1 MPLRSVF
8 TGVQALLV
16 FPHREDERAVRDL
29 MRRFS
34 AAVRYAY
41 KRLLEGKVREELKK
55 ADGPLTTLFRLNTR
69 QADDAVLKAKAV
81 LDSAKERG
89 QDPRKVVFGGRGL
102 FEGLKRRHLSG
113 KRYRALKRRWK
124 EARQGTLYARGDAS
138 KKGNPNLR
146 LGVEG
151 GALWLEVNL
160 GERGRKA
167 RALVRTSHPHLDRLL
182 ERAYS
187 GLPYTVEL
195 SLKDGRVYAHF
206 TWAEDLPQP
215 RHTRS
220 GGVLGIDAN
229 AHPYGLALA
238 LVGPDGNLKAH
249 RTLSLEEVDRA
260 PNRGAKELVLWEV
273 AHRIVAAAEA
283 HGAAIATERLKRLR
297 KGRRGDGSGRRFRGL
312 QHRFAH
318 ASLLRK
324 VHALARRRGVEV
336 VEVDPRDTSTIG
348 MLKYAPLLSLSKDVA
363 AAYVIGRRALGLRER
378 LPKVYQSLLQEEGFR
393 NGALAFYEGL
403 IRELEER
410 RKGEKNPYLKRRWS
424 RELRKAQRALGMLSS
439 LQGSLG
445 SRWGATE
452 GRNPSG
458 ANPWRVLR
466 VGLFLPLL
474 GREVPRDLAPLKPI
488 LKAPGSWEGWKT
500 GLGPHPGGGPP
511 PVARA
516 DAVAGLPVGVGNGGK
531 G

>member
-1 MPLRSVF
+1 MTLRSVF

-138 KKGNPNLR
+138 KKGNPDLR

-297 KGRRGDGSGRRFRGL
+297 KGRRGDGSGRR
-312 QHRFAH
+312 
-318 ASLLRK
+318 
-324 VHALARRRGVEV
+324 
-336 VEVDPRDTSTIG
+336 
-348 MLKYAPLLSLSKDVA
+348 
-363 AAYVIGRRALGLRER
+363 ALGLRER